1 MGLYLLSLCPYSQK
15 LSNIIIGGDMKMLML
30 IPFCQSAAFVN
41 GIISVYL
48 LCLSAIHPNT
58 INIYGF
64 TYQQWAFISLLMT
77 F

>member
-1 MGLYLLSLCPYSQK
+1 
-15 LSNIIIGGDMKMLML
+15 MKMLML